1 MKLCFL
7 AVLVFTASF
16 GTSFN
21 PRPFDGALGRRQ
33 STPAN
38 TSSLQVDLGYSVY
51 EGFYSESS
59 RLNEWKGIRYAAPP
73 IGNLRWQ
80 APQTPAFNRSNVIP
94 ASGIPYQCPQSSAN
108 FGTATS
114 SLEENNGPS
123 ASEDC
128 LFLNVFAPTQNIQ
141 SSLPVL
147 VWIHGGGYG
156 QGNGS
161 RDFAEIIRTSNDNF
175 IGVSI
180 QYRLGA
186 FGFLSSD
193 EVNRFGVPNAGIR
206 DQTFALQW
214 VQSYIHL
221 FGGNASQV
229 TIAGVSAGGGS
240 VMLQAIAYGGTLG
253 TSLFTNAIA
262 ASPFLPTQYGY
273 NDWVPS
279 QSYYAFAEAAGCL
292 SGYAFGSPT
301 AAKPIFKCLVEKD
314 TAALQSASASVSA
327 SGTYGTWAFL
337 PVTDGKYIQQLPS
350 EQLQKKQV
358 NGLRVLSGNNAL
370 EAPYF
375 VPQNITTEE
384 ALVTW
389 IQDVFPL
396 FTEDGISKI
405 LRYYPGSNAT
415 DSRSAVGYATLGYTG
430 ATATDVS
437 SIAVGQ
443 QQRANNIY
451 AETTFVCP
459 SYWLAEA
466 YTNNGRE
473 GWKYQYSV
481 PAALH
486 GADQTGYF
494 GPATPEQ
501 GPEFLRAF
509 MTIFSNFI
517 TQDNPSITAS
527 VAAGNFSTASNAS
540 QSVIDWPAY
549 TNANPYQMNLNQ
561 TGGEEY
567 SAVAI
572 TYDGTPLNV
581 TQYRNPGLRNNFTLV
596 DAFSWEGGRGTRC
609 DFWRSM
615 GSIVPH

>member
-1 MKLCFL
+1 MKLSL
-7 AVLVFTASF
+7 LTGLVFTISC
-16 GTSFN
+16 GVSFN
-21 PRPFDGALGRRQ
+21 PRSFDEVLRRRQ
-33 STPAN
+33 STNSNA
-38 TSSLQVDLGYSVY
+38 SALQVDLGYSTY
-51 EGFYSESS
+51 EGFFNEASGV
-59 RLNEWKGIRYAAPP
+59 NEWRGIRYAAPP

-80 APQTPAFNRSNVIP
+80 APQTPTFNRSSIIP
-94 ASGIPYQCPQSSAN
+94 ASGIPYQCPQAPPN
-108 FGTATS
+108 FGVDTS
-114 SLEENNGPS
+114 TLEEANGPS

-128 LFLNVFAPTQNIQ
+128 LFLNVFAPTQNAQ
-141 SSLPVL
+141 NLPVF

-161 RDFAEIIRTSNDNF
+161 QNLADIIRTNNDSF

-221 FGGNASQV
+221 FGGNVSQV
-229 TIAGVSAGGGS
+229 TIAGLSAGGGS
-240 VMLQAIAYGGTLG
+240 VMLQAMAYGGTLG

-262 ASPFLPTQYGY
+262 ASPYLPMQYGY

-292 SGYAFGSPT
+292 TGYAFGSPT
-301 AAKPIFKCLVEKD
+301 GAKPVFKCLVEKD
-314 TAALQSASASVSA
+314 TATLQNASASISS
-327 SGTYGTWAFL
+327 SGTYGSWGFL
-337 PVTDGKYIQQLPS
+337 PVTDGKFIQQLPS
-350 EQLQKKQV
+350 VQLQKKQV

-370 EAPYF
+370 EGPLF
-375 VPQNITTEE
+375 VPQNITSEE
-384 ALVTW
+384 DLVSW

-396 FTEDGISKI
+396 FTQDDVSKV

-415 DSRSAVGYATLGYTG
+415 DDMNAADYATLGYTG
-430 ATATDVS
+430 ATAINVS
-437 SIAVGQ
+437 SIATGQ

-451 AETTFVCP
+451 AEMTFVCP

-486 GADQTGYF
+486 GTDQTGYF
-494 GPATPEQ
+494 GPAMPQQ
-501 GPEFLRAF
+501 GPDFVRAF
-509 MTIFSNFI
+509 M
-517 TQDNPSITAS
+517 
-527 VAAGNFSTASNAS
+527 STHPCSYPIPVS
-540 QSVIDWPAY
+540 L
-549 TNANPYQMNLNQ
+549 TNLNSHFRQ
-561 TGGEEY
+561 LHN
-567 SAVAI
+567 SRQ
-572 TYDGTPLNV
+572 PLNLHLHCSRR
-581 TQYRNPGLRNNFTLV
+581 QLIHDR
-596 DAFSWEGGRGTRC
+596 
-609 DFWRSM
+609 
-615 GSIVPH
+615 IQQQQ